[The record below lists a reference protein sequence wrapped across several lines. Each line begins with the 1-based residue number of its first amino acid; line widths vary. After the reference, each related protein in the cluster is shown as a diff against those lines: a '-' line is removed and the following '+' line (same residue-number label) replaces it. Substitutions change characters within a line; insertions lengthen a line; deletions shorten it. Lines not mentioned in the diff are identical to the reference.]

1 MGQII
6 ACGNLK
12 GGVGKTTIAVNLA
25 CALASRGHGVTVL
38 DLDPQGSASAWA
50 SAGHLPAPVEAMPP
64 VAGKEC
70 GRWPARAGELAGG
83 DRLVVLDLPPLL
95 VPILAS
101 ALMIADLVLVP
112 ITPSALDVAP
122 TEQTLRMIRMT
133 REARAGRKPKG
144 LLVLNRVGPES
155 DHDPVTQA
163 VVAGL
168 AERWSPEIRQD
179 VRHVQAF
186 VAGTWIG
193 EQAPQSAV
201 SNDLLALADTVQSL
215 LELVPERAAAPA
227 DSHRLEV
234 VARLPA

>member
-12 GGVGKTTIAVNLA
+12 GGVGKTTVAVNLA
-25 CALASRGHGVTVL
+25 CALATRGHDVTLL
-38 DLDPQGSASAWA
+38 DLDPQGSSSAWA
-50 SAGHLPAPVEAMPP
+50 SCGRLPVPVEAMPP
-64 VAGKEC
+64 VAGKEL

-101 ALMIADLVLVP
+101 ALMIVDLILVP

-133 REARAGRKPKG
+133 REARAGRKPKA
-144 LLVLNRVGPES
+144 LLVPNRVGPES
-155 DHDPVTQA
+155 HRDQATQA
-163 VVAGL
+163 AVAGL
-168 AERWSPEIRQD
+168 AERWSPEVRQD

-186 VAGTWIG
+186 AAGTWIG
-193 EQAPQSAV
+193 EQAPQSTV
-201 SNDLLALADTVQSL
+201 SNDVLALADAVESL
-215 LELVPERAAAPA
+215 LGLVSKRASAVTDLDAI
-227 DSHRLEV
+227 
-234 VARLPA
+234 ARLPA

>member
-12 GGVGKTTIAVNLA
+12 GGVGKTTVAVNLA
-25 CALASRGHGVTVL
+25 CALAMRGHEVTLL

-50 SAGHLPAPVEAMPP
+50 SGGRLP
-64 VAGKEC
+64 VAVESVLLVTGQDR

-83 DRLVVLDLPPLL
+83 DRLVVLDLPPVL
-95 VPILAS
+95 VPTLAS

-133 REARAGRKPKG
+133 REARAGQKPKG
-144 LLVLNRVGPES
+144 LLVPNRVGPES
-155 DHDPVTQA
+155 HHDPSTAAA
-163 VVAGL
+163 VARL
-168 AERWSPEIRQD
+168 SERWSPEIRQD

-186 VAGTWIG
+186 AAGTWIG
-193 EQAPQSAV
+193 EQAPASGVSADV
-201 SNDLLALADTVQSL
+201 LALADTIQSL
-215 LELVPERAAAPA
+215 LGLAPMRAASA
-227 DSHRLEV
+227 DRV
-234 VARLPA
+234 AAVARLPA